1 MLEKNSFVLENVNR
15 FLLHQGSLTHSKFP
29 SPTILGVPRERLPLF
44 HSAAYG
50 NTVSSSVPMLIAQ
63 EYANQEMQ
71 VAVLAGFGVGL
82 SWASTLIFRK
92 N

>member
-1 MLEKNSFVLENVNR
+1 MKKETVYIVNSIADNLN
-15 FLLHQGSLTHSKFP
+15 
-29 SPTILGVPRERLPLF
+29 VPRERCPF
-44 HSAAYG
+44 HSATYG

>member
-1 MLEKNSFVLENVNR
+1 
-15 FLLHQGSLTHSKFP
+15 
-29 SPTILGVPRERLPLF
+29 
-44 HSAAYG
+44 
-50 NTVSSSVPMLIAQ
+50 MLIAQ